1 MRLKQAAGTL
11 QVQDLETLEP
21 YLIDRKPPEDQFAEE
36 AARSGATES
45 E

>member
-21 YLIDRKPPEDQFAEE
+21 FLVARKPPEEQFVEE
-36 AARSGATES
+36 ASQETE
-45 E
+45 